1 MLEEKVNKN
10 IVYLVSLG
18 FLFIGIVF
26 IVISLGMRTARRKA
40 EELCTVSVSA
50 IIVSVVEESSYS
62 SMDHTKTRS
71 WYPVYEYAYKDE
83 LYKIKSNIGGL
94 QSDYKIGTKITLLIN
109 PDKPTQFYNTDDKF
123 DILVNIF
130 LFAGTCM
137 CSFGI
142 ASALIFWKIF
152 CSK

>member
-1 MLEEKVNKN
+1 MNKN
-10 IVYLVSLG
+10 IVYLVSLC

-40 EELCTVSVSA
+40 EELCTVSVPA
-50 IIVSVVEESSYS
+50 IIVSIVEESSYS

-94 QSDYKIGTKITLLIN
+94 QSDYKIGTKTTLLIN
-109 PDKPTQFYNTDDKF
+109 PNKPAQFYNADDKF
-123 DILVNIF
+123 WILVNVF

>member
-1 MLEEKVNKN
+1 MNKN
-10 IVYLVSLG
+10 IVYLVSLC

-40 EELCTVSVSA
+40 EELCTVSVPA
-50 IIVSVVEESSYS
+50 IIVSIVEESSYS

-71 WYPVYEYAYKDE
+71 WYPAYEYAYKDE

-94 QSDYKIGTKITLLIN
+94 QSDYKIGTKTTLLIN
-109 PDKPTQFYNTDDKF
+109 PNKPAQFYNADDKF
-123 DILVNIF
+123 WILVNVF

>member
-1 MLEEKVNKN
+1 MNKN
-10 IVYLVSLG
+10 IVYLVSLC

-40 EELCTVSVSA
+40 EELCTVSVPA
-50 IIVSVVEESSYS
+50 IIVSIVEESSYS
-62 SMDHTKTRS
+62 SMGHTKTRS

-94 QSDYKIGTKITLLIN
+94 QSDYKIGTKTTLLIN
-109 PDKPTQFYNTDDKF
+109 PNKPAQFYNADDKF
-123 DILVNIF
+123 WILVNVF